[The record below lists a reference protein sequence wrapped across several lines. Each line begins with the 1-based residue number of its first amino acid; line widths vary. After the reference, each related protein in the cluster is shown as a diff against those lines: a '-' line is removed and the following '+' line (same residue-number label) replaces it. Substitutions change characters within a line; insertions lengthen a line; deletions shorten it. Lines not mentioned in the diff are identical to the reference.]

1 MTGVSRQR
9 GKIGRQ
15 AVLLALALS
24 LPARVLWAQG
34 APVDHSREYRACMH
48 LVALD
53 PEEAFEGALAW
64 QSEGGGEPAR
74 HCAAAALIG
83 LGHYEEAARRLE
95 ALAQGMTAAAP
106 SLRAGVLG
114 QAGQAWHMAGKATR
128 AHAVQS
134 AALQLD
140 PDNVEILADRGITL
154 AGATS
159 YWEAVDDLNRAL
171 ELAPRRADLLV
182 LRAAAYRFLDALEL
196 AGDDIE
202 RALKIDPAN
211 ADGLLERGIL
221 HRLKGE
227 DAPAREDW
235 IKVLSLVPQ
244 GPTAEAAR
252 ANLEKLD
259 VKVE

>member
-1 MTGVSRQR
+1 MGWRAALV
-9 GKIGRQ
+9 
-15 AVLLALALS
+15 AMVLCLGATAL
-24 LPARVLWAQG
+24 RAQS

-48 LVALD
+48 LAAFD

-64 QSEGGGEPAR
+64 RSQGGGEPAR

-95 ALAQGMTAAAP
+95 ALAQDMTAAAP

-114 QAGQAWHMAGKATR
+114 QAGQAWHMAGKSTR

-140 PDNVEILADRGITL
+140 PDNVELLADRSITL

-171 ELAPRRADLLV
+171 ELAPGRADLLV
-182 LRAAAYRFLDALEL
+182 LRAGAYRYLDALDL

-221 HRLKGE
+221 HRLNGE
-227 DAPAREDW
+227 DARAREDW
-235 IKVLSLVPQ
+235 IKVLSLVPH
-244 GPTAEAAR
+244 GPAAEAAR